1 MSTTNQLTPASP
13 TVTVTD
19 QIDIAAK
26 ATMYLLMEDNV
37 SKLLMEDSSSYILME
52 KSYWPPTVTNQLP

>member
-13 TVTVTD
+13 TVTITD
-19 QIDIAAK
+19 QIDNTAK

-37 SKLLMEDSSSYILME
+37 SKLLMEDDSGYILME
-52 KSYWPPTVTNQLP
+52 RSYWPPTTTNQLP